1 MKEDGKVGGGSL
13 CEETE
18 SENNWIHSL
27 LALLSHRSV
36 TGGVSSS
43 ALLSVIS
50 SQAAGRSDGNLEE
63 ILPLTFSCVEAD
75 EKANKTDISPT
86 HSNGLAL
93 KMVHQRN
100 RLLLSRWTETQSSS
114 NE

>member
-1 MKEDGKVGGGSL
+1 MEKWGGKKSL
-13 CEETE
+13 CKEME

-36 TGGVSSS
+36 TGSVSSS
-43 ALLSVIS
+43 ALLPVIS
-50 SQAAGRSDGNLEE
+50 SQAAGRSDGNLGE

-75 EKANKTDISPT
+75 EKANETDVSPP

-93 KMVHQRN
+93 KTVHQRN

>member
-1 MKEDGKVGGGSL
+1 MDERRWKSLWGGGGSL
-13 CEETE
+13 CKETE

-63 ILPLTFSCVEAD
+63 ILPLTFSCAEAD
-75 EKANKTDISPT
+75 EKANETDVSLRPTPTVSP
-86 HSNGLAL
+86 
-93 KMVHQRN
+93 
-100 RLLLSRWTETQSSS
+100 
-114 NE
+114 